1 MSTKKEKKVI
11 NARRRRNEYILDNSD
26 DGELSED
33 IQESKRRS
41 KLFMLKIGY
50 LIFLNIF
57 DFNFFEFYRIINNL
71 IDFLN

>member
-33 IQESKRRS
+33 IQGSKRRS
-41 KLFMLKIGY
+41 KLFMLKIGC

-57 DFNFFEFYRIINNL
+57 
-71 IDFLN
+71 

>member
-57 DFNFFEFYRIINNL
+57 DFNFFEFYRIINYL
-71 IDFLN
+71 IDFIN